1 MPANLSDP
9 KSLGT
14 RPLKQTSTGTAEPK
28 QATHP
33 KPKAKP
39 RRGEDASPAA
49 NPVPDNLS
57 DPGTARPFS
66 ARPPKAQAKPKA
78 KPKTGPKSQAKAA
91 AVTTSSLAQAFA
103 KAAGL

>member
-1 MPANLSDP
+1 M
-9 KSLGT
+9 GT
-14 RPLKQTSTGTAEPK
+14 RPQAEQHRPLSQTSAGAAQPK

-33 KPKAKP
+33 KPEAKP
-39 RRGEDASPAA
+39 RRGEAASPAA
-49 NPVPDNLS
+49 NPVPANLR

-91 AVTTSSLAQAFA
+91 AVATSSLAQAFA